1 MSSPSLLFDVAHR
14 LLRATVPEAP
24 LEAMGLIGPELDA
37 DRVWLIFFDEE
48 LQNFWVGYE
57 WCADGVPACLPDLPC
72 VPVSLIAHPMKA
84 FLKNRDVMTAD
95 IETLPPDAQGL
106 KEEMRREGNFATAG
120 CPLFR
125 DGRLVALFGVD
136 DTRKIHAWSG
146 AEMKL
151 LRQLG
156 ELVLSAA
163 ERARVWESQPGKG
176 SARVADATPGAE
188 SGGCY
193 LRAGNCHVQVRWS
206 QIVRI
211 SAEGDHT
218 RVKLVGGREFME
230 LKALAVWEAMLPA
243 GLFGRVHRSH
253 IVGWQH
259 VHRLRRSSGGRWSLE
274 LAGGEKPVP
283 VGRNYQPAVRKRIN
297 LYPV

>member
-1 MSSPSLLFDVAHR
+1 MSSPLLMFDVAQC
-14 LLRATVPEAP
+14 LLRAAVPDAP
-24 LEAMGLIGPELDA
+24 MEAMALIGPVFDA
-37 DRVWLIFFDEE
+37 DRVWLIFLDAE

-72 VPVSLIAHPMKA
+72 VPVALIAHPMKA
-84 FLKNRDVMTAD
+84 FLKNCDVMTAD
-95 IETLPPDAQGL
+95 IEKLPPDAQGL

-136 DTRKIHAWSG
+136 DTRKVHAWST
-146 AEMKL
+146 AEMKF

-156 ELVLSAA
+156 ELVLSAV
-163 ERARVWESQPGKG
+163 ERARVYESET
-176 SARVADATPGAE
+176 RTVALNGANAAPGAE
-188 SGGCY
+188 SAGCY

-218 RVKLVGGREFME
+218 RVKLLGGREFME

-259 VHRLRRSSGGRWSLE
+259 VNRLRRSSGGRWTLE
-274 LAGGEKPVP
+274 FTGGGNAVP
-283 VGRNYQPAVRKRIN
+283 VGRNYQATVRKRIN
-297 LYPV
+297 LVPV